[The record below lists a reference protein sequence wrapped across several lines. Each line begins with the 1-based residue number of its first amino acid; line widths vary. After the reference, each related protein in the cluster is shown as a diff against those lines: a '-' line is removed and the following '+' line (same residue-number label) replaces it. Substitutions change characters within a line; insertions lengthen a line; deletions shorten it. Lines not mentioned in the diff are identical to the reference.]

1 LPLIRYNIQNF
12 NYPKNKIEWLIL
24 DSYSIDG
31 KKGDKLFNNIEEVN
45 ELERFLDI
53 KINYHYIQKKMSIGE
68 KRNWLSKNAKYDL
81 LINMDDDDIYFPN
94 YILHSVDTLIN
105 NNKDC
110 VGCLDMLFIYPKD
123 EFKISIIQC
132 ANNFELF
139 DESTLCMKKKHWEK
153 FKYITSSCGEG
164 KSIYGNSESCAKT
177 DIFNCVIC
185 VCWEGN
191 TIDKSIFKAN
201 QLNLNLNDIYLNL
214 LKNIFHYKN
223 NMEPPDNEINIKS
236 EEIKTIDISKELLQN
251 IRNLIE
257 ITNDRV
263 QWKIDELLPVG
274 IIIKNID
281 ELLKD

>member
-1 LPLIRYNIQNF
+1 M
-12 NYPKNKIEWLIL
+12 
-24 DSYSIDG
+24 
-31 KKGDKLFNNIEEVN
+31 
-45 ELERFLDI
+45 
-53 KINYHYIQKKMSIGE
+53 H
-68 KRNWLSKNAKYDL
+68 
-81 LINMDDDDIYFPN
+81 
-94 YILHSVDTLIN
+94 
-105 NNKDC
+105 
-110 VGCLDMLFIYPKD
+110 
-123 EFKISIIQC
+123 
-132 ANNFELF
+132 
-139 DESTLCMKKKHWEK
+139 
-153 FKYITSSCGEG
+153 
-164 KSIYGNSESCAKT
+164 
-177 DIFNCVIC
+177 IC